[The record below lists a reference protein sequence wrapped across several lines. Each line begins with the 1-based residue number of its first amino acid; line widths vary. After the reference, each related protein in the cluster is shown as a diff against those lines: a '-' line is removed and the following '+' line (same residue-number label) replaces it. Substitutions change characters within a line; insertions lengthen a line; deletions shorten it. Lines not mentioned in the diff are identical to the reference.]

1 MRMPHM
7 TGVALLFAAGYF
19 AFKWVLAGST
29 NAERLVALGG
39 VYHWS
44 ALTIMAIGCGMQIWR
59 RRLSTGSFWG
69 DFKLMAKPLA
79 LYAVMASAS
88 VWGWNHVVDHD
99 STELRKSLRLA
110 QIETQTANE
119 EAYTAFLAQQE
130 PQDAA
135 RFPDRQTYREQAQAQ
150 VAWMLSGGVTLA
162 LALLA
167 YFFAAILLSLFATV
181 LLHQIWGIATL

>member
-1 MRMPHM
+1 M

-44 ALTIMAIGCGMQIWR
+44 ALTIMAIGFGMRIWR

-79 LYAVMASAS
+79 LYAVAAGAS
-88 VWGWNHVVDHD
+88 VWGWNHVVDLD

-119 EAYTAFLAQQE
+119 EAYTAFLEQQE
-130 PQDAA
+130 SQDVS
-135 RFPDRQTYREQAQAQ
+135 RFPDRLTYRDQAQAQ
-150 VAWMLSGGVTLA
+150 VSWMLSGGVTFA
-162 LALLA
+162 LALLT